1 MMVEPSSRRR
11 SVLRSL
17 LGAPL
22 AATAAG
28 LAVTRS
34 AAGRARMIPPPRV
47 DEEDVD
53 GEPQEAVLAGG
64 SFWGVQGVFQH
75 VRGVTTALCGYAG
88 GDVASPNDEM
98 VSSGTTGHAQ
108 AVDVYFVSREISYGH
123 ILQIFF
129 SVVHDPTQLNRQ
141 GPEVGTQYRSAIFA
155 RGDEQERIARAY
167 VAQLDQ
173 AHVFRAPI
181 VTQIDR
187 DRDFYPADDGQQDY
201 MWLNPRDPYIVR
213 NAQPKVADLR
223 RLFPGRYH
231 ANPALVMARGDTRN
245 HRP

>member
-1 MMVEPSSRRR
+1 MMVEASARRR
-11 SVLRSL
+11 SVLMAV
-17 LGAPL
+17 LGAS
-22 AATAAG
+22 AAG
-28 LAVTRS
+28 FVVTRS
-34 AAGRARMIPPPRV
+34 AAGRARAIPPPRV

-53 GEPQEAVLAGG
+53 GEPEEAVLAGG

-75 VRGVTTALCGYAG
+75 VRGVGSAICGYAG

-98 VSSGTTGHAQ
+98 VSSGTTGHAE
-108 AVDVYFVSREISYGH
+108 AVAVHFESRLIRYGR

-141 GPEVGTQYRSAIFA
+141 GPEVGTQYRSAIFPQNT
-155 RGDEQERIARAY
+155 EQERIARAY
-167 VAQLDQ
+167 VAQLEQ

-181 VTQIDR
+181 VTQIDP
-187 DRDFYPADDGQQDY
+187 DREFYPADDGQQDY
-201 MWLNPRDPYIVR
+201 MWLNPRDPYIAR

-223 RLFPGRYH
+223 RLFPGRYR